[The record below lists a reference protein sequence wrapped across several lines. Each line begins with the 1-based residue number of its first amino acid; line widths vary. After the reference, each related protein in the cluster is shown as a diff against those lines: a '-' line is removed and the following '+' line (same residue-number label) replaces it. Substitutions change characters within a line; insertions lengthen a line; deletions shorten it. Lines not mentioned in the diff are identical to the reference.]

1 MRNENKALRENVF
14 CLRILSISIQLS
26 LKIKIGVNS
35 EKNLEWKKKSAIPDS
50 FVFTI

>member
-1 MRNENKALRENVF
+1 MKTKLLEKMYSVYEF
-14 CLRILSISIQLS
+14 LSISIQLS

-35 EKNLEWKKKSAIPDS
+35 EKNLEWKKKSAIPNS